1 MTDSDPVAKLTRFS
15 PEYIDKLIRWLSRQS
30 RSVQLEAVSAADL
43 AQLVRQARAIKEQTE
58 TGQAKRY
65 ERDLASLS
73 QTEQLRIEQI
83 KQRRPKPSPIRQ
95 RIYKRR
101 ALIQRLRAQGLGWPS
116 IAEYLR
122 RHTKLD
128 VSGSYLRRACI
139 KLGIEGGE

>member
-1 MTDSDPVAKLTRFS
+1 MTDSDPVAELTRFS
-15 PEYIDKLIRWLSRQS
+15 PQYIDQLLRWLSRQP
-30 RSVQLEAVSAADL
+30 RSVQLQAVSAADM
-43 AQLVRQARAIKEQTE
+43 AELVRQAHAIKEQAE

-65 ERDLASLS
+65 GRDLASLS
-73 QTEQLRIEQI
+73 ETEQLRIEQI

-116 IAEYLR
+116 VAEYLR

>member
-1 MTDSDPVAKLTRFS
+1 MTDSDPVAELTRFS
-15 PEYIDKLIRWLSRQS
+15 PQYIDQLLRWLSRQP
-30 RSVQLEAVSAADL
+30 RSVQLEAMSAADM
-43 AQLVRQARAIKEQTE
+43 AELVRGAHAIKNKAE

-65 ERDLASLS
+65 ERDLGSLS

-83 KQRRPKPSPIRQ
+83 KHRRPKPSPVRQ

-116 IAEYLR
+116 VAEYLR
-122 RHTKLD
+122 RHSKLD